1 MRLFTLI
8 LACCLA
14 LPAQAE
20 LRYELQPKQ
29 IAENVWLL
37 EGSTDNFEQRNG
49 GNIVNT
55 GFIVTEAGVVVIDSG
70 PSKRYGEAMREAIAG
85 VTDRPVIKV
94 LLTHHHPD
102 HVLGNQAFADVPIA
116 ALAGTTELLR
126 EQGDAMAENMYRLV
140 GDWMRGTEVVL
151 PNETLQ
157 PGTLEIGGHRLRL
170 LALRGHTG
178 ADLAILDE
186 NSGVLFASDIL
197 FYQRALVEQDVAG
210 EQHTT
215 VLIEYRQIGAGMPA
229 QGEQTQP
236 VAADFQRAGLQR
248 LVRQHDFGATHP
260 VADQPVHVFRHRIS
274 LLAQQLGGAGQRGD
288 GDVGECLVAEHMVRM
303 VMGEQHLDHRTV
315 GDARNG
321 LAHGLAVAFRR
332 PAVDHHHARLGDD
345 EAGVDDVA
353 AVALLEVVGRAFQQP
368 DILGDLFGL
377 QLVAQLGLRRQR
389 QAAGKDQGEKAH
401 DFSLAG

>member
-197 FYQRALVEQDVAG
+197 FYQRALTTPNSPGLDIWLADLDELQAQPWKLAVPGHGPVAG
-210 EQHTT
+210 DDAPFVQMRDY
-215 VLIEYRQIGAGMPA
+215 LGWLDGLLRDAAASGADMNEVIDSPIP
-229 QGEQTQP
+229 ER
-236 VAADFQRAGLQR
+236 FAG
-248 LVRQHDFGATHP
+248 
-260 VADQPVHVFRHRIS
+260 IS
-274 LLAQQLGGAGQRGD
+274 LTRFELIRSVTHLYPKYEAQQLQR
-288 GDVGECLVAEHMVRM
+288 
-303 VMGEQHLDHRTV
+303 
-315 GDARNG
+315 
-321 LAHGLAVAFRR
+321 
-332 PAVDHHHARLGDD
+332 VD
-345 EAGVDDVA
+345 
-353 AVALLEVVGRAFQQP
+353 QQ
-368 DILGDLFGL
+368 
-377 QLVAQLGLRRQR
+377 
-389 QAAGKDQGEKAH
+389 
-401 DFSLAG
+401 